1 VRVYEKNSL
10 AYFTVNRIEELSVII
25 AHFDKYPLISQKR
38 SDFELFKSS
47 HKLISHKEHLTKE
60 GLDKLLAIKA
70 SINLGLTSNL
80 KDAFPNITPI
90 SRPLVEGKIIDPA
103 WLAGFTSGEGCFY
116 ISISKAPTTKT
127 GFAVKL
133 WFIIGQHSRDK
144 ELISKLVDNLAC
156 GRISKLSKGSMVC
169 FVVTKFSDII
179 EKIIPFFDKYLIQGV
194 KLADYQDF
202 KRVAEL
208 MKEKGHLNPEG
219 LAQIRVIKDG
229 MNTGRDSINLPS
241 ISDATS
247 TVSKLSVSKSL
258 NTPIKIQKR
267 TLLYIPPV
275 YGGMD

>member
-103 WLAGFTSGEGCFY
+103 WLAGFTSGEGCF
-116 ISISKAPTTKT
+116 
-127 GFAVKL
+127 
-133 WFIIGQHSRDK
+133 
-144 ELISKLVDNLAC
+144 
-156 GRISKLSKGSMVC
+156 
-169 FVVTKFSDII
+169 
-179 EKIIPFFDKYLIQGV
+179 
-194 KLADYQDF
+194 
-202 KRVAEL
+202 
-208 MKEKGHLNPEG
+208 
-219 LAQIRVIKDG
+219 
-229 MNTGRDSINLPS
+229 
-241 ISDATS
+241 
-247 TVSKLSVSKSL
+247 
-258 NTPIKIQKR
+258 
-267 TLLYIPPV
+267 LY
-275 YGGMD
+275 